1 MQAAGTLKMV
11 CSHYLKHPP
20 QDQSAPAPSCEDIQ
34 NKILEDQPSPVDNLD
49 KTCGANIVTLVLG
62 RVKIEKFT

>member
-1 MQAAGTLKMV
+1 MQGAGTLKMI
-11 CSHYLKHPP
+11 CNHYLKHPS
-20 QDQSAPAPSCEDIQ
+20 QDQSAPAPNIQ

-62 RVKIEKFT
+62 RVKIEKFTCLT